1 MKKSGI
7 LNPQLM
13 NTIAS
18 LGHTDTLCIADAGLP
33 IPEQS
38 HRIDLSLVKGVP
50 GFLETLDAVL
60 KETEVE
66 SVILANEIKEQ
77 SPGLFSKIKS
87 VTGDKAIQFVS
98 HEEFK
103 QQLSLTKGIVR
114 TGECTPYANILLV
127 SGVSF

>member
-38 HRIDLSLVKGVP
+38 HRIDLCLVKGIP

-60 KETEVE
+60 QETEIE
-66 SVILANEIKEQ
+66 SVILAAEVKNQ
-77 SPGLFSKIKS
+77 NPGLFSKIKS
-87 VTGDKAIQFVS
+87 ILGEKIIQFVS

-103 QQLSLTKGIVR
+103 QQLPLTKGIVR

-127 SGVSF
+127 SGVNF